1 MPLTT
6 SSRPDLRQH
15 LVIETPEQVALD
27 YEIAGVGSRAAAA
40 VIDQAIVL
48 AVVVAMVL
56 VFTISHIAGSLF
68 GPLAGAIML
77 GAGFAIWYGYF
88 IFFEAFRQ
96 GQTPGKRWL
105 GIRVVSESG
114 HAVSRSGAV
123 VRNLLRAADFL
134 PPPYLGG
141 ALLVALHPRGRR
153 LGDIVAGTVV
163 VRDHPAERRAVPDS
177 EPAALAEA
185 PELDDREFRLLD
197 SFVSRAD
204 QLAPSARSRLA
215 TELAQRLAQPLAGMP
230 PEGDLLHRLEALLDQ
245 ERSRRASGLSARG
258 GGPAW
263 QLVAR
268 QAERWDEFDVLA
280 SRVQR
285 RGLDDLK
292 AAELP
297 DFAARYREVAADL
310 ARLRTYGAEPATI
323 ERVERLAVA
332 GHNALYRGEARAL
345 SQVWTVIAQQCPA
358 EVLGAWRQVVL
369 ACLMFSVPA
378 AVGYRMLREKPQL
391 AEEVLPDVM
400 LDRAEAG
407 RQAKG
412 TGQRY
417 VEVAARIRP
426 AMASAIITNNV
437 RVALYCF
444 AGGIFLGVGALVLL
458 ATNGLQLGASFGHF
472 VNVGLGAYLGEFI
485 IGHGVLELTAIWI
498 AGGAG
503 FMLGRTLVAPG
514 DLTRAD
520 ALVLAGRRAIRML
533 GASVVCLLVAGLI
546 EGLVSAS
553 GASWGR
559 RIAVSG
565 ASVLFLAGYLLSG
578 ATYRASGMSPRQ
590 AVINKPVSNESTK
603 ARTHSRGSAR

>member
-1 MPLTT
+1 MPLT
-6 SSRPDLRQH
+6 SPARPDLRQH
-15 LVIETPEQVALD
+15 LVIETPEQVTLD

-40 VIDQAIVL
+40 VVDQLI
-48 AVVVAMVL
+48 VVVLVAAMVL
-56 VFTISHIAGSLF
+56 VFTLTHLAGSLF
-68 GPLAGAIML
+68 GPLAGALML
-77 GAGFAIWYGYF
+77 GAAFVIWYGYF

-123 VRNLLRAADFL
+123 VRNLLRVADFL

-153 LGDIVAGTVV
+153 LGDIVGGTVV
-163 VRDHPAERRAVPDS
+163 VRDRPIERRRAVDS
-177 EPAALAEA
+177 SVEASDLAIEA
-185 PELDDREFRLLD
+185 PELDDREFRLLG
-197 SFVSRAD
+197 SFVARAE
-204 QLAPSARSRLA
+204 QLAPAARARLA
-215 TELAQRLAQPLAGMP
+215 AELAQQFARPLATILP
-230 PEGDLLHRLEALLDQ
+230 DADLFSRLEALLDA
-245 ERSRRASGLSARG
+245 ERGRRTTGLAARG

-263 QLVAR
+263 QLIAR
-268 QAERWDEFDVLA
+268 QSVRWDEFDALA
-280 SRVQR
+280 SRVQQ
-285 RGLDDLK
+285 RGLDDLA

-297 DFAARYREVAADL
+297 DFAARYREIAADL
-310 ARLRTYGAEPATI
+310 ARLRTYGAEPAVL
-323 ERVERLAVA
+323 ERVERLATA
-332 GHNALYRGEARAL
+332 GHNALYRGEGRAL
-345 SQVWTVIAQQCPA
+345 SQLWTVVARECPA
-358 EVLGAWRQVVL
+358 AVLGAWRQVVL
-369 ACLMFSVPA
+369 ACLMFSIPA
-378 AVGYRMLREKPQL
+378 AVGYRMLREQPRL

-407 RQAKG
+407 RQARG

-444 AGGIFLGVGALVLL
+444 AGGVFLGVGALVLL
-458 ATNGLQLGASFGHF
+458 ALNGLQLGASFGHF

-485 IGHGVLELTAIWI
+485 IGHGILELTAIWI

-514 DLTRAD
+514 ELSRAD
-520 ALVLAGRRAIRML
+520 ALVLAGQRAIRML
-533 GASVVCLLVAGLI
+533 GASVVCLLVAGMI

-553 GASWGR
+553 GASWAG

-565 ASVLFLAGYLLSG
+565 ASVLFLGGYLLSG
-578 ATYRASGMSPRQ
+578 AAYRAGGTRP
-590 AVINKPVSNESTK
+590 
-603 ARTHSRGSAR
+603 